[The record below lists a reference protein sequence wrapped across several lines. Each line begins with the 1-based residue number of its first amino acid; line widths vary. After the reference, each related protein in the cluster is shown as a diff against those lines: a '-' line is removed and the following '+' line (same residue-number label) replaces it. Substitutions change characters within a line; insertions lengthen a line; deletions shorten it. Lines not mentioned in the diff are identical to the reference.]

1 MTGNPSKLSSA
12 GSKKGKAGGW
22 KQRPRCPKRSR
33 AAEPAGRWDRTG
45 IRDPGWRRTGGWW
58 CWRERERAGARW
70 KGSVADGVEA
80 AGALALGRYGQPG
93 LSATV
98 EARACDPPRVSH
110 KPFAPANAQ
119 PQMPASPGCPQPQL
133 ECAAVGAP
141 AVRLLRPSR
150 PLRESVRAWRW
161 RCTRARALHGIS
173 ASRVAAQPDL
183 STPHGTLAARH
194 RCRLPALR
202 DGRAQC

>member
-1 MTGNPSKLSSA
+1 MGQD
-12 GSKKGKAGGW
+12 GD
-22 KQRPRCPKRSR
+22 PRSWMAKD
-33 AAEPAGRWDRTG
+33 GRVVVLE
-45 IRDPGWRRTGGWW
+45 
-58 CWRERERAGARW
+58 RERERAGARW

-133 ECAAVGAP
+133 ECAAMGAP

>member
-12 GSKKGKAGGW
+12 GSKKGKAGGG

-33 AAEPAGRWDRTG
+33 AAEPAGGWDRTG

-98 EARACDPPRVSH
+98 EARSSGQS
-110 KPFAPANAQ
+110 FAQAVC
-119 PQMPASPGCPQPQL
+119 PGKCPT
-133 ECAAVGAP
+133 ADA
-141 AVRLLRPSR
+141 
-150 PLRESVRAWRW
+150 
-161 RCTRARALHGIS
+161 
-173 ASRVAAQPDL
+173 RVA
-183 STPHGTLAARH
+183 
-194 RCRLPALR
+194 RLPAAPAR
-202 DGRAQC
+202 VCCCGRACSEAAAPKPPAPRISARVEVALHASPSPARHQCLSRRRPA